1 MAGSGFNT
9 SILFKYPHGNH
20 VLQAGAC
27 ICFIQLTFVWMFE
40 VIFSHI
46 QEKVQLTKEEQALI
60 KTFFT
65 PKKLRKKQYL
75 LQEGD
80 VCRYLVFV
88 EKGLLRSYNVDEKGV
103 EHMIHFAWE
112 GWWMS
117 DTYSFL
123 SAEASAYNID
133 AVEDAE
139 LLMINLQGFEEM
151 LLKVPAMER
160 YFRIL
165 FQNNIIS
172 KERRLIS
179 SITHSAEEK
188 YTQLAAA
195 NPQMI
200 QRIPQNMIAS
210 YLGLTPETLS
220 RIRKKLSAGA

>member
-1 MAGSGFNT
+1 
-9 SILFKYPHGNH
+9 
-20 VLQAGAC
+20 
-27 ICFIQLTFVWMFE
+27 MFE

-65 PKKLRKKQYL
+65 PKKLRRKQYL

-80 VCRYLVFV
+80 VCKYLVFV
-88 EKGLLRSYNVDEKGV
+88 EKGLLRSYNIDEKGI

-123 SAEASAYNID
+123 SGDASTYNID
-133 AVEDAE
+133 AIEDSE
-139 LLMINLQGFEEM
+139 LLMITLQGFEEM
-151 LLKVPAMER
+151 LLSVLKMER

-172 KERRLIS
+172 KEKRLIS
-179 SITHSAEEK
+179 SISYSAEEK
-188 YTQLAAA
+188 YTRLAAS

-200 QRIPQNMIAS
+200 QRIPQNLVAS
-210 YLGLTPETLS
+210 YLGITPETLS
-220 RIRKKLSAGA
+220 RIRNKLAKGV